1 MKIIT
6 QTPRL
11 IIREFDLDDVQ
22 AVYDFN
28 APKEVNLYTGDA
40 GMCESLE
47 DAKNIIT
54 DIWLKEYQTIGFGRW
69 AVVLKETGDVIGFCG
84 FKQETRI
91 DEVDIGYRFHP
102 DFWGK
107 GFATEAN
114 LACIEYAK
122 QHMPLDLVVG
132 DAVADNQAS
141 INVLQKLGMHFVKE
155 LQESDWLVH
164 RYSMNLK

>member
-11 IIREFDLDDVQ
+11 IIREFNLDDVQ

-28 APKEVNLYTGDA
+28 EPAAVNLYTGDA
-40 GMCESLE
+40 GMCESVE

-69 AVVLKETGDVIGFCG
+69 AVVLKETGKVIGFCG
-84 FKQETRI
+84 FKKETRI
-91 DEVDIGYRFHP
+91 NEVDIGYRLHP

-107 GFATEAN
+107 GLATEAN
-114 LACIEYAK
+114 DACIEYAK
-122 QHMPLDLVVG
+122 QHMALDFVVG
-132 DAVADNQAS
+132 DAVAENQAS
-141 INVLQKLGMHFVKE
+141 INILRKLGMHFVKTY
-155 LQESDWLVH
+155 QEKDWLLH
-164 RYSMNLK
+164 RYGMNLK